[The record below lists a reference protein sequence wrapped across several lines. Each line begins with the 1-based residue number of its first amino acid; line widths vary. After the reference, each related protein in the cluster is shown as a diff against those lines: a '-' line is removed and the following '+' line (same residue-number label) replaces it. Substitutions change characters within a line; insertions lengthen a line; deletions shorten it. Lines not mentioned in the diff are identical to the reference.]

1 MSNSKVSL
9 DLERIAEQ
17 IDVVLTQI
25 FAEYVAK
32 GSPTKLGGLRFLDVE
47 SAKTFAFEKSREAEN
62 GNLLVLSAP
71 FSENKEAIEAKLQAG
86 PHADLLRDV
95 AVRTSSD
102 AGKGNKYFFEAAY
115 FLDTPA
121 WLTDEAISKT
131 MAQFECTGNTAVTRL
146 LKEHVLP
153 KAAAVMEYFIKIVR
167 EDQVRPDA
175 SALAI

>member
-9 DLERIAEQ
+9 DLERVAEQ

-71 FSENKEAIEAKLQAG
+71 FSEDKEKIEAKLKAG
-86 PHADLLRDV
+86 PHGELLREV
-95 AVRTSSD
+95 TVRTSSD
-102 AGKGNKYFFEAAY
+102 AGKGNKFFFEATY
-115 FLDTPA
+115 FLETVN
-121 WLTDEAISKT
+121 WLTDAELT
-131 MAQFECTGNTAVTRL
+131 RVMAEFECTGNTAVTRL

-153 KAAAVMEYFIKIVR
+153 KASAVMEFFITMVR